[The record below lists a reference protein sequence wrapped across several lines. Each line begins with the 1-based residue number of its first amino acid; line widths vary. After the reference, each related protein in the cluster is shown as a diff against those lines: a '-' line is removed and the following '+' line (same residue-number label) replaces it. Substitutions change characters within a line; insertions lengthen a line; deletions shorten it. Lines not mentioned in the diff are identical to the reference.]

1 MPDLHPFPA
10 LRFSRHAGSLSKL
23 LAPPYDVITVAD
35 AERLRARHRG
45 NAVRLVLPEG
55 DAPEKYEQ
63 AATLLEQW
71 REEGLLELD
80 PVPSVT
86 VYRQDFRGPD
96 GPVSRHGLFAALTL
110 SPLDQGEVLPHERT
124 HSGPKRDRLALT
136 MATRTQLSPVFL
148 TARDENAR
156 LFDGLLAATAAAPD
170 DHAVTPDGV
179 SHTTWRIDASE
190 LARSLCEA
198 AGAGPLLIADGHH
211 RYETA
216 LEAYR
221 QLGDGTPAARR
232 VLACVVSERDPGL
245 RIQPTHRTV
254 VGAPVQDSPDDWVAA
269 LSGSFELRPVA
280 DPSPVSAARHAEDH
294 DLIVLWSNGQAWEI
308 RPTAGAVSASG
319 LDEADAS
326 IPSVV
331 LNHLVIEGILGQNAD
346 TAARDGRLVYLRD
359 AEEAVLAAGG
369 DGAAFLLPAVQ
380 QEAVWR
386 VTSVG
391 RRLPPKSTYYEPK
404 IPSGLLFRPLDAGN

>member
-10 LRFSRHAGSLSKL
+10 LRFSRQAGSLSEL
-23 LAPPYDVITVAD
+23 LAPPYDVITPSD
-35 AERLRARHRG
+35 AERLRALHPA

-55 DAPEKYEQ
+55 DVPGMYEQ
-63 AATLLEQW
+63 AARLLGQW
-71 REEGLLELD
+71 RAEGLLEID

-86 VYRQDFRGPD
+86 VYRQEFEGPQ

-110 SPLDQGEVLPHERT
+110 SPFDQGEVLPHERT

-136 MATRTQLSPVFL
+136 IATQAQLSPVFL
-148 TARDENAR
+148 TARDESSR
-156 LFDGLLAATAAAPD
+156 LFHDLLAATGAEPD

-179 SHTTWRIDASE
+179 SHTTWRIGDPE
-190 LARSLCEA
+190 LAASLCKA

-216 LEAYR
+216 LEANR
-221 QLGDGTPAARR
+221 LLGGEASAARR
-232 VLACVVSERDPGL
+232 VLVCVVSAQDPGL

-254 VGAPVQDSPDDWVAA
+254 VGAPIQGSAEDWTAV
-269 LSGSFELRPVA
+269 LSASFELRPVA
-280 DPSPVSAARHAEDH
+280 DSDPVSAARHAEDQ
-294 DLIVLWSNGQAWEI
+294 DVIVLWSSGQAWEL
-308 RPTAGAVSASG
+308 RPTVNVVSTFG
-319 LDEADAS
+319 LDEADAA

-331 LNHLVIEGILGQNAD
+331 LDRLVIEGILGHDAD
-346 TAARDGRLVYLRD
+346 TAARDGRLAYFRD
-359 AEEAVLAAGG
+359 AEGATHAAG
-369 DGAAFLLPAVQ
+369 DEGAAFLLPAVE

-386 VTSVG
+386 VTSLG

-404 IPSGLLFRPLDAGN
+404 IPSGLLFRPLDAGS